1 MGLGS
6 FLLATVI
13 TLGVLFLIRV
23 FWVELII
30 IYTILRI
37 LFYILLLSIMST
49 VIWLVI
55 FQDSSSGWGWI
66 FAYCCIAY
74 TGIIVVYSM
83 IVSDIF
89 NMVVDWVRG
98 IFGK

>member
-13 TLGVLFLIRV
+13 TLGVLFLIRM
-23 FWVELII
+23 FWVELLI

-37 LFYILLLSIMST
+37 LFYITVLSIIST
-49 VIWLVI
+49 VIWLLI
-55 FQDSSSGWGWI
+55 FQDNYEGWGWI
-66 FAYCCIAY
+66 FTYCCIAY
-74 TGIIVVYSM
+74 TGMIVVYIM

-89 NMVVDWVRG
+89 DMVVDWVKG
-98 IFGK
+98 ILGK